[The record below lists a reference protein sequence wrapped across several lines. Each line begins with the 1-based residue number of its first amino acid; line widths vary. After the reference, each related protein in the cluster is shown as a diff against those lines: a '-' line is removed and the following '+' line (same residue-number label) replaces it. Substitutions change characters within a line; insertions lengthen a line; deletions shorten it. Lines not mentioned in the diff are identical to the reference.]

1 MSLYRRASHHRQ
13 SHAAAAAA
21 EEMLKVVDVYVLVR
35 APIQKDAKQRVYAL
49 ATALSTAQRTAM
61 AVWYAT

>member
-13 SHAAAAAA
+13 SHAAAAA
-21 EEMLKVVDVYVLVR
+21 EEMLEVVDVYVLVR